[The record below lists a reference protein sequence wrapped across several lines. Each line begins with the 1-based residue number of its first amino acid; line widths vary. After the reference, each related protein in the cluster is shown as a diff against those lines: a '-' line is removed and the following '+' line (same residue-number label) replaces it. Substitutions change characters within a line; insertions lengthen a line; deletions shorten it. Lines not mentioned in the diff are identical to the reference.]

1 MRDKD
6 DPGRRSP
13 AARARRIG
21 GRPQPADTPSQRRG
35 PEPGVVFQQL
45 PAPRP
50 GPPQATQRAEP
61 PRAAPPRA
69 DPQPP
74 QAQSRQNSAP
84 QAPPRQPAAP
94 PRQSAAPQAQSQQH
108 AAPQAPPRQNAAPRS
123 AGSAR
128 MPQQTVPPQPPI
140 TRATRTGT
148 ARPIE
153 GRSTPPQITIRQPAS
168 SAPAPKPAKSRAGRN
183 LPAAIGVGAGLGAV
197 IVGSLFVW
205 RPSFAIIVGLAVLY
219 GCYELTQALRPS
231 GVHISLAPLLAGSA
245 ALLIAAWERG
255 GSGLVLAMLVTLAAI
270 IVWRIADGA
279 FGYTRDVTASAFILL
294 YLPTLAGF
302 AVLLVHPGD
311 GAARVL
317 AFAVTVVCSD
327 TGGYATGVLFGK
339 HPMAPI
345 VSKAKTWEGFSGSV
359 LFCSGSGVLFMM
371 YVFHHEWW
379 KGLLFGAAIAITAT
393 LGDLGESMIKRDLD
407 IKDMGNLLPGHGGI
421 MDRLDSMLP
430 CAAVAFLMLSHF
442 APV

>member
-1 MRDKD
+1 MRNKD
-6 DPGRRSP
+6 EPGRRSA

-21 GRPQPADTPSQRRG
+21 GRPQPAQQPTQRRG
-35 PEPGVVFQQL
+35 PDPGVNFQQRL
-45 PAPRP
+45 APPAPA
-50 GPPQATQRAEP
+50 PQQRAAP
-61 PRAAPPRA
+61 PRAAPPRGT
-69 DPQPP
+69 PP
-74 QAQSRQNSAP
+74 PSPPPAAPRAP
-84 QAPPRQPAAP
+84 QAPVRQNVAPRAAN
-94 PRQSAAPQAQSQQH
+94 PQA
-108 AAPQAPPRQNAAPRS
+108 AAPRQ
-123 AGSAR
+123 AVA
-128 MPQQTVPPQPPI
+128 PQPAPSQPSVM
-140 TRATRTGT
+140 RSATRTNT

-153 GRSTPPQITIRQPAS
+153 GRAAPRITIRPAT
-168 SAPAPKPAKSRAGRN
+168 APTPAAEPAPRTSRAGRN
-183 LPAAIGVGAGLGAV
+183 LPAAIGVGVGLGGV

-205 RPSFAIIVGLAVLY
+205 RPSFAFIVGIAVLY
-219 GCYELTQALRPS
+219 GCYELSQALRPS
-231 GVHISLAPLLAGSA
+231 GVHVSLAPLMAGSG

-255 GSGLVLAMLVTLAAI
+255 GSGLVLALLVTLAAVF
-270 IVWRIADGA
+270 VWRISDGA
-279 FGYTRDVTASAFILL
+279 YGYTRDITASAFILL
-294 YLPTLAGF
+294 YLPTLAAF
-302 AVLLVHPGD
+302 AVLLVHPHD

-359 LFCSGSGVLFMM
+359 LFCSTSGVLFMI

-407 IKDMGNLLPGHGGI
+407 IKDMGDLLPGHGGI